1 MSKMDSID
9 DHIRQLKLNYDWLKA
24 HMPSSFFKDNP
35 TEAVLTAAHCMMD
48 LAKQENFILS
58 NSAGFSLGIALHEPH
73 LDLKIFKKANYLAIQ
88 SYETYLSK
96 ENFPSLDK
104 KLYLAVLRHAPQLHQ
119 QKGDLLLQRDLLSQ
133 ILVHYPELIPQEFYD
148 VHDHLTAKIL
158 QGMTPSESEELF
170 HLIARALIRDHLQFY
185 LDDHLK
191 LFFAWKNVPKNHFL
205 ENLALLCKRH
215 HLFIENFSANF
226 IPLKGQEDLLVM
238 HLHLKKDLAPFDRED
253 FLRELSY
260 LKFGIYRDA
269 IDEAFVE
276 SSLLTGNH
284 AHLLRAMLGFAHQFL
299 VYADSNVYSK
309 EHIEEAALRHPEL
322 TAKIVQLFEHKFD
335 PQNLRFEQYEIEKNH
350 LLQEIVKIDS
360 GNHSVDTR
368 RKNILKTCILFTE
381 HCLKTNFYR
390 DNRSALSFR
399 IDPEILHFTPYD
411 RKLKF
416 PELPFGIFYFS
427 NRNFTGFQIRF
438 KDLSR
443 GGLRTV
449 AVGKEQ
455 TSWEINNVFF
465 ECYNLAFTQQKK
477 NKDIPEGGSKAIIF
491 CDIHP
496 LLQGELEYQVKL
508 NHLTKKED
516 ILKFQQDFRWKIIYE
531 SQRAFIHSF
540 LTLINCSEN
549 GELKA
554 KNVID
559 YYKKPEYI
567 YLGPDENM
575 HNSMIDWIAEM
586 SEKVGYKPKKAFI
599 SSKPKL
605 GINHKEFGITSNGLH
620 TCLKVVL
627 DHLHLNPKKNPFTVK
642 ISGGPDGD
650 VAGNELLLLAKD
662 FPDTAKIVAITD
674 GTGTIRDLDGLNHS
688 ALGHLFEK
696 ELGIKHY
703 PKDLLSEGAFLLDI
717 TTGKES
723 NGVKDCKL
731 LLRREQNKLIETYIP
746 PSESTQL
753 FRMNLLKVQ
762 TDIFIPAGG
771 RPRTLNQTNFQDF
784 LDENGHPTS
793 KIIVEGANLYLT
805 YEARHA
811 LEEKGVII
819 IKDSSAN
826 KGGVVCSSFEV
837 LSGLVLTDEEF
848 LTHKKE
854 IVDQIL
860 QFIDAIAKKESLLI
874 LKTHDEM
881 HVSYTQ
887 ASDLISEKINSFT
900 YQILDHLNKIELSL
914 NKEDPFNLCL
924 MAHCLPV
931 LRSHSERILKNIPSV
946 HKKAII
952 ASYIAANTVYKEGLH
967 WEPSINQI
975 LPYLIQNL
983 LPPKR

>member
-1 MSKMDSID
+1 MSKKDFID
-9 DHIRQLKLNYDWLKA
+9 DHIQQLKLNYDWLKA
-24 HMPSSFFKDNP
+24 HMPSSFFDDSP
-35 TEAVLTAAHCMMD
+35 TEALLTLAHSLMD
-48 LAKQENFILS
+48 LPKQENFILS
-58 NSAGFSLGIALHEPH
+58 HLKDFSLAIALEEPH

-88 SYETYLSK
+88 SYETYISK
-96 ENFPSLDK
+96 EKAPSLGK
-104 KLYLAVLRHAPQLHQ
+104 KLFVAVLRHAPLMHQ
-119 QKGDLLLQRDLLSQ
+119 QKGDLPQQRELLSQ
-133 ILVHYPELIPQEFYD
+133 ILVHYPELTPQELYD
-148 VHDHLTAKIL
+148 VHDHLSSKVL
-158 QGMTPSESEELF
+158 QGMTQSESEELF

-205 ENLALLCKRH
+205 ENLAKLCQRH
-215 HLFIENFSANF
+215 HLSIENFSANF
-226 IPLKGQEDLLVM
+226 IPLKGQDDLLVM
-238 HLHLKKDLAPFDRED
+238 HLHLKKDSSKFHRED

-260 LKFGIYRDA
+260 LKFGVYRDL

-276 SSLLTGNH
+276 SSLLSGNH
-284 AHLLRAMLGFAHQFL
+284 AHLLRAIIGFAHQFL

-309 EHIEEAALRHPEL
+309 EHIEEAVLRHPEL
-322 TAKIVQLFEHKFD
+322 TAQIVHLFQHKFD
-335 PQNLRFEQYEIEKNH
+335 PENLRFEHYELEKNH
-350 LLQEIVKIDS
+350 LLQEIIKIDS
-360 GNHSVDTR
+360 GNLAIDTR

-381 HCLKTNFYR
+381 YCLKTNFYR

-399 IDPEILHFTPYD
+399 IDPQILHYSPYD
-411 RKLKF
+411 RKQKF

-427 NRNFTGFQIRF
+427 NRNFIGFQIRF

-449 AVGKEQ
+449 ALGKEQ

-496 LLQGELEYQVKL
+496 LIQEELEYQIKL
-508 NHLTKKED
+508 KQLSKKED
-516 ILKFQQDFRWKIIYE
+516 LVQFQQDFRWKIIYE

-540 LTLINCSEN
+540 LTLINCSDD

-575 HNSMIDWIAEM
+575 HNMMIDWIAEM

-599 SSKPKL
+599 SSKPQL

-620 TCLKVVL
+620 TCLKVVM
-627 DHLHLNPKKNPFTVK
+627 DHLHMQPKKNPFTVK

-650 VAGNELLLLAKD
+650 VAGNEILLLHKS
-662 FPDTAKIVAITD
+662 FPHTAKIVAITD
-674 GTGTIRDLDGLNHS
+674 GTGTIRDLEGLDHA
-688 ALGHLFEK
+688 ALIHLFDK
-696 ELGIKHY
+696 GLGIKHY
-703 PKDLLSEGAFLLDI
+703 PKELLSEGSFLLDI
-717 TTGKES
+717 TTGKEI
-723 NGVKDCKL
+723 NGIKDFKL
-731 LLRREQNKLIETYIP
+731 FIRKENNKIIETFIP
-746 PSESTQL
+746 ASESSNL
-753 FRMNLLKVQ
+753 FRMNLLKVKA
-762 TDIFIPAGG
+762 DVFIPAGG
-771 RPRTLNQTNFQDF
+771 RPRTLNQTNVQDF
-784 LDENGHPTS
+784 LDENGEPTS

-805 YEARHA
+805 YEARQA
-811 LEEKGVII
+811 LEQRGVTL

-837 LSGLVLTDEEF
+837 LCGLILTDEEF
-848 LTHKKE
+848 TSHKKE

-860 QFIDAIAKKESLLI
+860 DFIEAIAKKETLLI
-874 LKTHDEM
+874 LKTHDTM
-881 HVSYTQ
+881 QIDYTK
-887 ASDLISEKINSFT
+887 ASDLISEKINHYS
-900 YQILDHLNKIELSL
+900 YQILDHLTKQPLSL
-914 NKEDPFNLCL
+914 DKEDPLNQCL
-924 MAHCLPV
+924 IEHCLPV
-931 LRSHSERILKNIPSV
+931 LRVHSERILKNIPDV

-952 ASYIAANTVYKEGLH
+952 ASFIGANTIYKNGLD

-975 LPYLIQNL
+975 LPGLIRNL
-983 LPPKR
+983 LSP